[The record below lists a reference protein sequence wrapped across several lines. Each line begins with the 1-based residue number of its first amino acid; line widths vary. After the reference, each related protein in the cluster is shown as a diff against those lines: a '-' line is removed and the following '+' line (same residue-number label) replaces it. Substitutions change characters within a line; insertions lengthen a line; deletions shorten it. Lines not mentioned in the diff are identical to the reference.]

1 MNRPH
6 AVTPERHAALAVLSA
21 VSRGRRLDRA
31 FAEGA
36 SGLKDREIRWTQEAA
51 YGVSRLRGRLD
62 HLLDH
67 YLSKGV
73 GSVSPNLLD
82 VLRLGAY
89 QLLHMHGVPAHAA
102 VSQAVEQGKAVAGTG
117 GGRLTNGVLRAM
129 ERDAPDV
136 ALFPD
141 EERDPIGFLS
151 TWGSHPRWLVERWLG
166 RWPVEDVRRLVE
178 HNNSIPPL
186 YLRPLGLA
194 EEEAVR
200 RLEAQGI
207 QVVPAGRGTECLQLP
222 AGSSPRQVLEA
233 IPGIIQDP
241 GSALVTSFAAPEPGT
256 LVADLCAAPG
266 GKALAVAQ
274 GASYVVAADP
284 SAPRAGVLREN
295 IARVGGPIGVVVA
308 RAQEPPIRSA
318 PTVLLDVPCT
328 GTGTLRR
335 HPDTRWR
342 LKPEDVGSLARI
354 QQEILEGASAIVPVG
369 GLLIYATCSLEPEE
383 NEIQVD
389 SFMEGHPDFRREPS
403 DSVEAGLLDAVGQL
417 RVLPHETGFDGSFA
431 SRLRRVA

>member
-1 MNRPH
+1 MNRPDS
-6 AVTPERHAALAVLSA
+6 VTPERHAALVVLSA

-31 FAEGA
+31 FAAET
-36 SGLKDREIRWTQEAA
+36 SGLKVRESRWVQEAA
-51 YGVSRLRGRLD
+51 FGVSRLRGRLD

-73 GSVSPNLLD
+73 GSVSSNLLD
-82 VLRLGAY
+82 VLRLGVY

-102 VSQAVEQGKAVAGTG
+102 VSQAVEQGKAVAGVG
-117 GGRLTNGVLRAM
+117 GGRLTNGVLRAI
-129 ERDAPDV
+129 ERAGPDT

-151 TWGSHPRWLVERWLG
+151 TWGSHPRWLVERWLA
-166 RWPVEDVRRLVE
+166 RWPVEGVRRLVE
-178 HNNSIPPL
+178 HNNSIPRL

-200 RLEAQGI
+200 RLEAQGLRVI
-207 QVVPAGRGTECLQLP
+207 PAGRSTECLQLP
-222 AGSSPRQVLEA
+222 VGSSPREA
-233 IPGIIQDP
+233 LDVIPGVIQDP
-241 GSALVTSFAAPEPGT
+241 GAALVTRFAAPEPGT

-274 GASYVVAADP
+274 RASYVMAADP
-284 SAPRAGVLREN
+284 SAPRARVLREN

-308 RAQEPPIRSA
+308 RAQEPPIGSA
-318 PTVLLDVPCT
+318 PTVILDVPCT

-335 HPDTRWR
+335 HPDARWR
-342 LKPEDVGSLARI
+342 LKPEDIGSLARI
-354 QQEILEGASAIVPVG
+354 QQQILGGAAAIVPVG
-369 GLLIYATCSLEPEE
+369 GLLVYATCSLESEE
-383 NEIQVD
+383 NEAQVD
-389 SFMEGHPDFRREPS
+389 SFVERHPDFRREPS
-403 DSVEAGLLDAVGQL
+403 DTVEAELLDPLGQL

-431 SRLRRVA
+431 CRLRRVV